1 MHFNSKIFTLCY
13 FKIPVKLFINLTR
26 MQNDVSSWKELP
38 EIVQC
43 LALLLT
49 GNLAGFAL
57 KINVPV

>member
-1 MHFNSKIFTLCY
+1 
-13 FKIPVKLFINLTR
+13 